1 MSYGMYF
8 QSLRLFATQKSTSL
22 CKGGFFAAN
31 SAQTPSPPSDEGGV
45 TAGDGGRENST
56 RVVEDADPY
65 KLTARL
71 RQPVGRGFTPAADSA
86 QPHGRTQFA
95 PTALPKPANSAQ
107 NPCLPREG
115 GVGVAD
121 GGSVK
126 GQTPPVSH
134 PLDSPLGEGAKKDCA
149 YAPQNLHNLSA
160 SRRAGQIVVNFL

>member
-1 MSYGMYF
+1 MLKRANTVRPYGV
-8 QSLRLFATQKSTSL
+8 LRRLPLTREVARRRR
-22 CKGGFFAAN
+22 
-31 SAQTPSPPSDEGGV
+31 
-45 TAGDGGRENST
+45 DGGRENSA

-65 KLTARL
+65 KLTA
-71 RQPVGRGFTPAADSA
+71 
-86 QPHGRTQFA
+86 
-95 PTALPKPANSAQ
+95 KSAQ

-149 YAPQNLHNLSA
+149 YAPQNPA
-160 SRRAGQIVVNFL
+160 PSRGYRTCLAPWGEVAREA